1 MGLAESKKQWNEMN
15 EVDEA
20 IKEAE
25 NQRKNS
31 SSDNKSLKN
40 RIKAKVLRED
50 PRSASEEVDRTPI
63 AVKNGQGGAD
73 TDTPVKTMALI
84 DPRSPGCV
92 LGGEVVV
99 ERTPILVMQNKEETT
114 NTPMR
119 GSTIPSFSLAGLDTP
134 NKDDVETPIS
144 DSPLVLKTKTMK
156 TSTPTTIPTI
166 NSKAGQPSNL
176 LQERLKEAASAAMK
190 VENNDV
196 TAPAADEFMERF
208 ETEEKIELKEGDG
221 SENLVLSDNNDSSL
235 VI

>member
-1 MGLAESKKQWNEMN
+1 MRCKKLMKQSKKQKT
-15 EVDEA
+15 
-20 IKEAE
+20 KE
-25 NQRKNS
+25 KNS
-31 SSDNKSLKN
+31 SADNKSLKN
-40 RIKAKVLRED
+40 RIKTKVLRED

-63 AVKNGQGGAD
+63 AVKNGQGAD

-119 GSTIPSFSLAGLDTP
+119 GSAIPSFSLAGLDTP

-190 VENNDV
+190 VENNDM

-208 ETEEKIELKEGDG
+208 ETEEKIEMNEKEGSG
-221 SENLVLSDNNDSSL
+221 NLILSDNNDSSL

>member
-1 MGLAESKKQWNEMN
+1 MG
-15 EVDEA
+15 
-20 IKEAE
+20 
-25 NQRKNS
+25 
-31 SSDNKSLKN
+31 SLKN
-40 RIKAKVLRED
+40 RIKTRVLRSD
-50 PRSASEEVDRTPI
+50 PRSASEGVDRTPI
-63 AVKNGQGGAD
+63 AVDNGQAQGSC
-73 TDTPVKTMALI
+73 DTPVKTTALI

-99 ERTPILVMQNKEETT
+99 ERTPILVVKDKEETT

-119 GSTIPSFSLAGLDTP
+119 GSAVPPFSLDNIDTP
-134 NKDDVETPIS
+134 NKDDVETPTS

-190 VENNDV
+190 VENNDM
-196 TAPAADEFMERF
+196 TAPAADEFMEKF
-208 ETEEKIELKEGDG
+208 ETEEKIEMKEEEG
-221 SENLVLSDNNDSSL
+221 SGNLVLSDNNDSSL

>member
-40 RIKAKVLRED
+40 KIKTKVLRED

-99 ERTPILVMQNKEETT
+99 ERTPILVM
-114 NTPMR
+114 
-119 GSTIPSFSLAGLDTP
+119 
-134 NKDDVETPIS
+134 
-144 DSPLVLKTKTMK
+144 
-156 TSTPTTIPTI
+156 
-166 NSKAGQPSNL
+166 
-176 LQERLKEAASAAMK
+176 
-190 VENNDV
+190 
-196 TAPAADEFMERF
+196 
-208 ETEEKIELKEGDG
+208 
-221 SENLVLSDNNDSSL
+221 
-235 VI
+235 